1 LGFFYYAGD
10 AGIVMLII
18 GFTDGSQGGLV
29 LVLLDS
35 QNSLQ
40 KLASKMDFLKFGGAD
55 VHI

>member
-1 LGFFYYAGD
+1 
-10 AGIVMLII
+10 MLII